1 MQPLRRPD
9 WKACWGRVGG
19 DQWQQAAEA
28 GKRDTPALQIARM
41 LENDAD
47 LHLQRLQ
54 QVAVDIVVDAFLRF
68 GTGERDIALLE

>member
-1 MQPLRRPD
+1 
-9 WKACWGRVGG
+9 
-19 DQWQQAAEA
+19 
-28 GKRDTPALQIARM
+28 M
-41 LENDAD
+41 LEDDPD